1 MIVRFTMERKQI
13 WLLGIACSGAVG
25 MMLVNYSVTGSVLP
39 IPHISPTAISE
50 SASTPHPDVAAVQK
64 PSMPQ
69 EQQPLPSPHEEP
81 AVKHA
86 SLELPPASSTQTSQT
101 NQTGPVPPKAA
112 GSKKIALT
120 FDDGPDHKYTPQ
132 VLDILK
138 ENGVKATFFVVGD
151 QVKKYPD
158 VLRRIHAEGHAIGN
172 HSWDHADLSKL
183 SVPRIDQEIRQTDD
197 YVKQLIGVSPSMVR
211 APYGAVSP
219 ALKKEVELTG
229 RQLVSW
235 NVDPRDW
242 AGTSVTDIVYNV
254 QTHAKA
260 GGIILM
266 HSFGGKDGK
275 LDNTIEALPQIIAFL
290 QQNDFELV
298 TVPELSAE
306 R

>member
-1 MIVRFTMERKQI
+1 MIVRFTMERKQY
-13 WLLGIACSGAVG
+13 WMLGIACSGALG
-25 MMLVNYSVTGSVLP
+25 MMLVNYSVTGSVFP
-39 IPHISPTAISE
+39 IPHISKTAISE
-50 SASTPHPDVAAVQK
+50 SASTPHPAIAAEQK

-86 SLELPPASSTQTSQT
+86 SLEPPPAPSAQT
-101 NQTGPVPPKAA
+101 NQPSPTPPSKVA

-138 ENGVKATFFVVGD
+138 HSGVKATFFVVGD

-158 VLRRIHAEGHAIGN
+158 VLRRIYAEGHAIGN

-183 SVPRIDQEIRQTDD
+183 TPTRIAQEIKQTDD
-197 YVKQLIGVSPSMVR
+197 SVKGLIGAVPSMVR
-211 APYGAVSP
+211 APYGAVSS
-219 ALKKEVELTG
+219 AVKKEVELTG
-229 RQLVSW
+229 RPLVGW

-260 GGIILM
+260 GSIVLL

-275 LDNTIEALPQIIAFL
+275 LDNTVEALPQIIALL
-290 QQNDFELV
+290 QQNGFELV
-298 TVPELSAE
+298 TVPEL
-306 R
+306 